1 MPSHDPASVIAR
13 GESLNQSSWPLLK
26 RWTDE
31 EHAQLK
37 SMAAEGARVEEI
49 AQALNRSEKAVRA
62 RAWQHNIDL
71 RLIAPKSRP
80 RRMPG

>member
-1 MPSHDPASVIAR
+1 MPAHDPTSVIAR
-13 GESLNQSSWPLLK
+13 GESLNQSGWPLIK

-62 RAWQHNIDL
+62 RAWQHDIDL
-71 RLIAPKSRP
+71 RMIATKPSP
-80 RRMPG
+80 RRPPR